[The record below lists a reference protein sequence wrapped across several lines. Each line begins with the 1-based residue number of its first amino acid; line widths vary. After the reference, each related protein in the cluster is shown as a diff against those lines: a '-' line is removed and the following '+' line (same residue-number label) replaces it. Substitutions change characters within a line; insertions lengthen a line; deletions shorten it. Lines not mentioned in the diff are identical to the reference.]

1 MIAESPATIAWGVCQ
16 GGTNENFIVK
26 VSRENPVEEKIYPLL
41 CVVQNI
47 LQRGKPVKADDF
59 LVDKLGNFD
68 APQIFLPDK
77 TPLRWNNIR
86 GDDETNYYPA
96 KDFYEKILPKY
107 LGKEFSFVQS
117 LILPEVNFSD
127 ILENFTP
134 FIGQQVDFYL
144 PQTRTVFEIDGAS
157 HDSPAQIFK
166 DRERDNALREENISV
181 IRITT
186 SDLRDESEKL
196 SAAMENFKNILR
208 QNETIKHYKDAL
220 KISSTDIRVKFDA
233 VIRLQLAFIA
243 YFKDNAADLSAENL
257 TVKIIDSDVENFA
270 ELLKI
275 AYEDLNLWLKNISQ
289 LAKINLTLPNLEI
302 VAEDVD
308 DAVNLD
314 FKMFSRYT
322 DADKFF
328 DADKKKI
335 YVRTDYFPQKKYYCV
350 ASAKS
355 IAYKFTAAEEL
366 KDTLSLKFFLKNIFG
381 YEEFREGQLPIIKH
395 VLSRNDP
402 IGILPTG
409 TGKSLCYQLTALLQP
424 GLTIVIVPL
433 ISLMQDQ
440 KKGMD
445 ERKIG
450 RVAYVSSMVTGAER
464 EKLLTQFENGQF
476 QFMLISPERTQNL
489 IFREYLQS
497 ADEKFNMTMAVIDE
511 VHCLSEWGH
520 DFRVSYLRL
529 TPTIRNYCRDT
540 CILGLTATASQA
552 VLNDIKA
559 EFDDDG
565 SGVKA
570 LASMDRPELVFKRIT
585 FKSDLERESKIL
597 EIANEHFGNY
607 TDCHGVKKN
616 SVGLIFCLTKNT
628 TRTNP
633 AVNRIVQI
641 LERNNYEG
649 DVKKFYADLPDKVEI
664 QNRFMEKDFN
674 GVMVCTT
681 AFGMGIDKENIKFT
695 INSSLPKSI
704 EEFYQQAG
712 RAGRDADKSQKSYRE
727 SAVKAP

>member
-1 MIAESPATIAWGVCQ
+1 M
-16 GGTNENFIVK
+16 
-26 VSRENPVEEKIYPLL
+26 
-41 CVVQNI
+41 
-47 LQRGKPVKADDF
+47 
-59 LVDKLGNFD
+59 
-68 APQIFLPDK
+68 
-77 TPLRWNNIR
+77 
-86 GDDETNYYPA
+86 
-96 KDFYEKILPKY
+96 
-107 LGKEFSFVQS
+107 
-117 LILPEVNFSD
+117 
-127 ILENFTP
+127 
-134 FIGQQVDFYL
+134 
-144 PQTRTVFEIDGAS
+144 
-157 HDSPAQIFK
+157 
-166 DRERDNALREENISV
+166 
-181 IRITT
+181 
-186 SDLRDESEKL
+186 
-196 SAAMENFKNILR
+196 
-208 QNETIKHYKDAL
+208 
-220 KISSTDIRVKFDA
+220 
-233 VIRLQLAFIA
+233 
-243 YFKDNAADLSAENL
+243 
-257 TVKIIDSDVENFA
+257 
-270 ELLKI
+270 
-275 AYEDLNLWLKNISQ
+275 
-289 LAKINLTLPNLEI
+289 
-302 VAEDVD
+302 
-308 DAVNLD
+308 
-314 FKMFSRYT
+314 
-322 DADKFF
+322 
-328 DADKKKI
+328 
-335 YVRTDYFPQKKYYCV
+335 
-350 ASAKS
+350 
-355 IAYKFTAAEEL
+355 

-395 VLSRNDP
+395 VLSRNDT

-616 SVGLIFCLTKNT
+616 SVGVIFCLTKNT